1 VPDLVLLLDGN
12 SLAHRAYHALPPLWA
27 RHGEPMHA
35 VFGFGSML
43 FKALDDLRPRY
54 AAVAFDTPGPT
65 FRHHAY
71 PEYKAQRAPAPSDLY
86 PQFPHIR
93 RLAEGL
99 GLACLE
105 CPGFEA
111 DDVLGTL
118 AHQASQAGLEVVVVT
133 GDSDALQL
141 VGPAVRVMV
150 PLRGLSET
158 VLYDE
163 PAVLTRQGVPPALIP
178 DLKALKGDSS
188 DNIAGLAGMGPKTA
202 ARLLAEHGGLDALL
216 TDTAAPDKHRE
227 ALLLHADRLRQARV
241 LTTICRDVP
250 VALDLATCCVDGYD
264 RGQAIAL
271 LRSMGLARLI
281 GRLPDY
287 TRPKAAQPVK
297 RATTKRPPASQLS
310 LF

>member
-1 VPDLVLLLDGN
+1 
-12 SLAHRAYHALPPLWA
+12 
-27 RHGEPMHA
+27 MHA

-54 AAVAFDTPGPT
+54 AAVAFDTPEPT
-65 FRHHAY
+65 FRHVAY

-93 RLAEGL
+93 RVAEAL

-118 AHQASQAGLEVVVVT
+118 ADKASQAGLDAVVVT

-141 VGPAVRVMV
+141 VGPRVRVMV
-150 PLRGLSET
+150 PLRGMSET

-163 PAVLTRQGVPPALIP
+163 PAVLARQGVPPALIP

-188 DNIAGLAGMGPKTA
+188 DNIAGLRGIGPRTA

-216 TDTAAPDKHRE
+216 ADGPADGRNGPADGRNGADLSAKHRE
-227 ALLLHADRLRQARV
+227 ALRLHADRLRQARV

-250 VALDLATCCVDGYD
+250 IELDLAACCVHDYD
-264 RGQAIAL
+264 RGQAAAL
-271 LRSMGLARLI
+271 LRSMGLARLV

-287 TRPKAAQPVK
+287 LGPRTETPIKRKTPAPRRAA
-297 RATTKRPPASQLS
+297 AGTQLS